1 MSNPS
6 PFIVDEAGN
15 DEEIFTVDVPSR
27 SASVQVKIA
36 ADGIYVDV
44 WPAEVADEPVSSMF
58 VLTEDL
64 IDHVTS

>member
-1 MSNPS
+1 MPKLT

-27 SASVQVKIA
+27 AASVQIKIA
-36 ADGIYVDV
+36 PDGIYVDV

-64 IDHVTS
+64 VDYVTP